1 MMVDY
6 WVYASIITAIIIGGF
21 MYYTG
26 RWGRERSVPGV
37 YQADETIADNTL
49 LISPT
54 MGMSRLTK
62 IKTINSA
69 NKKRMQFWDDSG
81 EFINDDFVE
90 DETVFPLDNKA
101 FLVGDPFKRV
111 LLHIP
116 RNHWL
121 RTQISIK
128 DYGPVIDRLTF
139 KCMMYENLMNE
150 LMKDY
155 DKGFEYWTAKVK
167 AARQAGGVGLSP
179 WMTKPGY
186 QYQQGLG
193 GEE

>member
-1 MMVDY
+1 MAEY
-6 WVYASIITAIIIGGF
+6 FIYAGLIVAIIIGGF

-26 RWGRERSVPGV
+26 RWGKERSIAGV
-37 YQADETIADNTL
+37 YNADETIADNTL

-54 MGMSRLTK
+54 IGMIRVTK
-62 IKTINSA
+62 IKTVNSA
-69 NKKRMQFWDDSG
+69 NKKRMQFYDDSN

-90 DETVFPLDNKA
+90 DETVFPLDSKA
-101 FLVGDPFKRV
+101 FMVGDPFKRV

-121 RTQISIK
+121 RTQIAIK
-128 DYGPVIDRLTF
+128 DYGPIMDQLTF

-155 DKGFEYWTAKVK
+155 DKGFEYWTNKVK
-167 AARQAGGVGLSP
+167 MARQAGGVGLSP
-179 WMTKPGY
+179 WLTRPGQ
-186 QYQQGLG
+186 QYQNMGG

>member
-1 MMVDY
+1 
-6 WVYASIITAIIIGGF
+6 

-54 MGMSRLTK
+54 IGVIRLTK

-69 NKKRMQFWDDSG
+69 NKKRMQFWDDSN

-121 RTQISIK
+121 RTQIMTK
-128 DYGPVIDRLTF
+128 DYGPILDQLTF
-139 KCMMYENLMNE
+139 KCMQYENLIKEMME
-150 LMKDY
+150 DY
-155 DKGFEYWTAKVK
+155 DKGFDYWTAKIRT
-167 AARQAGGVGLSP
+167 ARQVSGIGYSAWQVGRGGAQNLI
-179 WMTKPGY
+179 T
-186 QYQQGLG
+186 G